1 MENMINSPA
10 TGCSLF
16 FQMMPGVMLPYEYGG
31 VKFESTAYNATA
43 WIGTTLMI
51 SPIYDVYGPDAVKF
65 MNSVCTNNFTNLSMT
80 GLRHAVICNEEGLV
94 LTDGVAFKVAEDRI
108 RTYWLNPPLQY
119 FVETSEMDVHGEDMT
134 GREYFIQVQG
144 EKSLEILEDA
154 LKADLHDIKFPSHR
168 FQNVDGRQVNVVRL
182 GMTGNLAY
190 EIHGDMADFEY
201 IYDRVAKSGE
211 KFGARKQGMHTCN
224 LFNHTEAGFPN
235 INLHYPLPWF
245 ESGDGLAN
253 FLYQHPQMAFYNI
266 ARILEGSMGDNLQ
279 DRFVTPYDIGLGSL
293 VKFNHDFRG
302 KEALMEIA
310 KAPRRQPVTLEWN
323 AEDVGSVYAAMLSKG
338 SEEIDDITI
347 PGDSIF
353 YRGDQFGFTYRADK
367 VLNGEQEIGFSSG
380 RIHSYT
386 HHSMI
391 SLGFIA
397 PEFAQEGTELTVIWG
412 TPGTKQMKVRVKVA
426 CFPYNKN
433 DIVSNKDKNVE
444 EIPHPQF

>member
-1 MENMINSPA
+1 
-10 TGCSLF
+10 
-16 FQMMPGVMLPYEYGG
+16 MLPYEYGG

-154 LKADLHDIKFPSHR
+154 LMADLHDIKFPSHR

-211 KFGARKQGMHTCN
+211 KFGARKQGMHTQ
-224 LFNHTEAGFPN
+224 L
-235 INLHYPLPWF
+235 
-245 ESGDGLAN
+245 
-253 FLYQHPQMAFYNI
+253 
-266 ARILEGSMGDNLQ
+266 
-279 DRFVTPYDIGLGSL
+279 
-293 VKFNHDFRG
+293 
-302 KEALMEIA
+302 
-310 KAPRRQPVTLEWN
+310 QPV
-323 AEDVGSVYAAMLSKG
+323 
-338 SEEIDDITI
+338 
-347 PGDSIF
+347 
-353 YRGDQFGFTYRADK
+353 
-367 VLNGEQEIGFSSG
+367 
-380 RIHSYT
+380 
-386 HHSMI
+386 
-391 SLGFIA
+391 
-397 PEFAQEGTELTVIWG
+397 
-412 TPGTKQMKVRVKVA
+412 
-426 CFPYNKN
+426 
-433 DIVSNKDKNVE
+433 
-444 EIPHPQF
+444 